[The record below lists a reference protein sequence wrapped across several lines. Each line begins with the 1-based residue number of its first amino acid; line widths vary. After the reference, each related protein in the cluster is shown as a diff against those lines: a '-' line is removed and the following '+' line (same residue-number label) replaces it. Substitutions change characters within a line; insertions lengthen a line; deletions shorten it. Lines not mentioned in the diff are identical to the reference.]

1 MKTVA
6 RVSSLMML
14 LSWITLSATVPPES
28 GDLCAAIPFAF
39 VLDGK
44 TMPAGNYLI
53 RANEAAGNIEV
64 CEDGVYCR
72 TTTVTASEAREKRSK
87 AAIVFLH
94 DGATY
99 HLSQLSSDK
108 AYEVTRVDN
117 HAVGSSSKLT
127 RIDAHPVCIHR
138 EARSGRAVAWHQDFE
153 RQISRKV
160 RIMDQENI
168 AMHRRQFLY
177 QASAAGILA
186 LAPVRGWPVE
196 TAKPFTEWSDKE
208 KEDFLMTAKLVKTK
222 HIKIGTTGTQR
233 ATLSNGAVTHDAQL
247 QTVDIA
253 KDRFTTAVGTE
264 LGFRDSYKFNVA
276 AYRLDRLVGFNVVP
290 VSVERRLG
298 GKTGSVTW
306 WVDDVQMMEQERFKK
321 KIAPPNQAN
330 WIDQMCNARVFTEF
344 VYNTDPNLGNFLI
357 TGDWA
362 LHLIDFTR
370 AFRISKDLRTPKNL
384 TRIDQRIYD
393 GLRALDRASLERELN
408 PLLRQVEI
416 DGLFERRGRIL
427 AVFDDHIA
435 KKGENRVICKRPGH

>member
-1 MKTVA
+1 
-6 RVSSLMML
+6 
-14 LSWITLSATVPPES
+14 
-28 GDLCAAIPFAF
+28 
-39 VLDGK
+39 
-44 TMPAGNYLI
+44 
-53 RANEAAGNIEV
+53 
-64 CEDGVYCR
+64 
-72 TTTVTASEAREKRSK
+72 
-87 AAIVFLH
+87 
-94 DGATY
+94 
-99 HLSQLSSDK
+99 
-108 AYEVTRVDN
+108 
-117 HAVGSSSKLT
+117 
-127 RIDAHPVCIHR
+127 
-138 EARSGRAVAWHQDFE
+138 
-153 RQISRKV
+153 
-160 RIMDQENI
+160 
-168 AMHRRQFLY
+168 MHRRQFLY

-233 ATLSNGAVTHDAQL
+233 ATLSNGAVTHDAHV

-253 KDRFTTAVGTE
+253 KDRFTTAAGTE
-264 LGFRDSYKFNVA
+264 LNFRDSYKFNIA

-384 TRIDQRIYD
+384 TRIDQRIYN
-393 GLRALDRASLERELN
+393 GLRALDRASLERELH

-416 DGLFERRGRIL
+416 DGLFARRGRIL